1 MLSIEKHWTHTLLQ
15 TSRNYQTIL
24 TDDGGVSEE
33 QQGVTQHHGGEQSV
47 CTRYDLHRLDKY
59 NRWDAPERA
68 RVVASWRTGAFPL
81 SHWSPGHVVVVL
93 LRIRQPISI
102 AFLLYCD
109 THQVMMNLVDGGN
122 PLFREG
128 VEERTGSGL
137 FSHRWAIA
145 NVSSKL
151 CGWGC
156 SSYEYY
162 INDEELT
169 GDWSDAAWF
178 DYSLWAEIDQR
189 DAQYQYTILWFDKRF
204 KPNNDNKIVSPQP
217 ATFLLILS

>member
-1 MLSIEKHWTHTLLQ
+1 MQISQCLPLWSRNRRRKNWELYTCELDMCIKVMMRSEAKIWIVSCCHTCNRDFLLRLLSLFHSLKLLNTDDFEVLGMLSIEKHWTHTLLQ

-109 THQVMMNLVDGGN
+109 THQVMMNLVACGN
-122 PLFREG
+122 HLFREG
-128 VEERTGSGL
+128 VGGRENR
-137 FSHRWAIA
+137 
-145 NVSSKL
+145 
-151 CGWGC
+151 
-156 SSYEYY
+156 
-162 INDEELT
+162 
-169 GDWSDAAWF
+169 
-178 DYSLWAEIDQR
+178 LW
-189 DAQYQYTILWFDKRF
+189 TIL
-204 KPNNDNKIVSPQP
+204 PS
-217 ATFLLILS
+217 LSHSKCV